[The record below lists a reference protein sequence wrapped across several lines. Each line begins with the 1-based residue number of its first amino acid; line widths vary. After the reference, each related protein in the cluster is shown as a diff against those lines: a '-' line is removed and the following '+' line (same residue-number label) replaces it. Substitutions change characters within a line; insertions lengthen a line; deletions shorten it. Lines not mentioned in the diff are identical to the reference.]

1 MQIRSDL
8 LPPLIRIDQHRRL
21 DFLDF
26 SGKPLT
32 WFVIGLILHTI
43 GLIYV
48 HFSPDSMHFVDL
60 GRNFARG
67 LGLVTYSQNLTSESI
82 PDWITF
88 FPPLYPVLLSIGFK
102 LGMGAAGAAR
112 IVSLT
117 SFVIIFLSV
126 YAFGRRLVSRELGV
140 LATALWV
147 ILVSR
152 WSISLYAWSD
162 PPFIAFS
169 LLSLLVMMKSLR
181 KEEHLVYYFALAG
194 LLSGLA
200 ASTRLIGGTLLP
212 CGILA
217 AILSA
222 FRSDRDRKRLW
233 CAVKLT
239 AALLIGFIVPMST
252 WMIYNRVMAG
262 YFMKALRIPSE
273 TSLFT
278 NVATMAKGIFFD
290 LWPVFALTLMTY
302 LLVCGFSLKG
312 FLSYFP
318 AKGRLSEELR
328 KDMLLIMSCWIICYC
343 GLLIVIASIVDI
355 YDMRY
360 LNTRLF
366 VPVYPFLI
374 VILSAVAYLTYS
386 SRFKASRIPRVIYTT
401 FFLIALLL
409 AGKHLLW
416 EVELT
421 KKYDFGS
428 YELYQWIAK
437 ETEPDD
443 LFVGYEAWHI
453 CFYTGRPVLESGY
466 PEMPRLTPEAVTAF
480 LKRFEADYNNAY
492 YVLIMEKG
500 ERFSPK
506 DLRLYSRAGFD
517 LRPCGVFDSYLKEVE
532 VYRIVRID
540 QETISPR
547 LSEPSQAQTGFEE
560 STPPLM
566 RSASLLLQ

>member
-1 MQIRSDL
+1 ML
-8 LPPLIRIDQHRRL
+8 PLIRIDQHRRL

-67 LGLVTYSQNLTSESI
+67 LGLVTYNQNLTSESI

-88 FPPLYPVLLSIGFK
+88 FPALYPVLLSIGFK

-140 LATALWV
+140 LAAALWV

-162 PPFIAFS
+162 PPFVAFS
-169 LLSLLVMMKSLR
+169 LLSLLVMMKSLQ

-200 ASTRLIGGTLLP
+200 ASTRLIGVTSLP

-302 LLVCGFSLKG
+302 LLVGGFSLKG

-318 AKGRLSEELR
+318 GKGRLSEELR

-409 AGKHLLW
+409 AGKHLSSEIKLYR
-416 EVELT
+416 EL
-421 KKYDFGS
+421 DFGNC
-428 YELYQWIAK
+428 ELYEWIGE
-437 ETEPDD
+437 ETNPDD
-443 LFVGYEAWHI
+443 LFIGRRVWHVR
-453 CFYTGRPVLESGY
+453 FYTGRPVLGSGY
-466 PEMPRLTPEAVTAF
+466 PEMPPLTPEAVTGF
-480 LKRFEADYNNAY
+480 LKRFEKNYKDAY
-492 YVLIMEKG
+492 FV
-500 ERFSPK
+500 
-506 DLRLYSRAGFD
+506 LRLERGEKFSLEDLEAYQRAGFD
-517 LRPCGVFDSYLKEVE
+517 LHRCGVFDSYEKEVE
-532 VYRIVRID
+532 VYQIVKID
-540 QETISPR
+540 QETISPS

-566 RSASLLLQ
+566 SSASLLLQ